1 MKFLYVLIGL
11 VLITSCETTPTNIQ
25 LNTTSEQRF
34 SICWSKNINGY
45 VGNCNVEMIETDPN
59 HAVFMTTYKSWN
71 DWYALKEANKNI
83 SEQYDSGAL
92 DFRTANTAFY
102 DSYKLFVEGI
112 QNTWK
117 QTVAEQEA
125 TKQRNTQMWKDINE
139 GLQRAN
145 DALNQ
150 GNPNYR
156 NNNTQNSPQPLKRQQ
171 YGTLESEYV
180 SGFNKIC
187 VYDGVMGE
195 FTKTISSTSICPL
208 SAYIEID

>member
-1 MKFLYVLIGL
+1 MKYLYALFGL
-11 VLITSCETTPTNIQ
+11 VLITSCVTTPTNIQ

-59 HAVFMTTYKSWN
+59 HEVFMTTYKSWN

-83 SEQYDSGAL
+83 SEQYDNGTL
-92 DFRTANTAFY
+92 DFKTANTAFY
-102 DSYKLFVEGI
+102 DSYKLFIEGI

-117 QTVAEQEA
+117 QTVSEQEA
-125 TKQRNTQMWKDINE
+125 EKQRKAKMWNDLAE
-139 GLQRAN
+139 GLQRSN

-156 NNNTQNSPQPLKRQQ
+156 RSNTPNSPQPLERQQ

-195 FTKTISSTSICPL
+195 FTKTINSTSICTL
-208 SAYIEID
+208 SAYIKIY